1 MPMHWL
7 ALLMRWLALLM
18 RQLALLMYQLELL
31 MHWLAVFMHF
41 PALKTL
47 RFYAK
52 LYLED
57 YFAQIETVVLE

>member
-1 MPMHWL
+1 MQANALLMRELTLLMCWL
-7 ALLMRWLALLM
+7 ALLMRE
-18 RQLALLMYQLELL
+18 LELL

-47 RFYAK
+47 CFYAK

-57 YFAQIETVVLE
+57 YFAQIEIVILE